1 MADVPKF
8 KLNTR
13 AEMPAIGLGAWAG
26 TTQERR
32 REAWRFI
39 LSGLKSGYRLIDTA
53 WNYGTEKGT
62 AEAIRK
68 SGIPRSDVWITTK
81 LHYLSFNHQH
91 HGPYVEEF
99 FEESLKNLET
109 DYVDLYLLHWPQH
122 SKYVEGVREPLDD
135 HGDLICY
142 DIPIFNETWARM
154 EKLYNSGRAKA
165 IGVSNFS
172 VKNLKK
178 LLETA
183 KVVPAVNQVEM
194 HPYLAQQELK
204 DFCDDKGIVLTAYT
218 PTGRSPPYFSPSA
231 VRHRFNEIA
240 EKYKVSPAQIILS
253 WHVARGVSVVR
264 RSSNEQRQKD
274 NFNLPK
280 LDTEDIKRIDALDR
294 NQRIC
299 NAANERGKVWGWT
312 YEQLGR

>member
-8 KLNTR
+8 KLNTG
-13 AEMPAIGLGAWAG
+13 AEMPAIAG

-81 LHYLSFNHQH
+81 LHHQH

-109 DYVDLYLLHWPQH
+109 DYVDL
-122 SKYVEGVREPLDD
+122 
-135 HGDLICY
+135 
-142 DIPIFNETWARM
+142 TWARM
-154 EKLYNSGRAKA
+154 EKLYDSGRAKA

-172 VKNLKK
+172 VKNLEK

-218 PTGRSPPYFSPSA
+218 PTGYDTVRSDA
-231 VRHRFNEIA
+231 VINEIA

-253 WHVARGVSVVR
+253 WHVARGVSVVP
-264 RSSNEQRQKD
+264 RSSKEQRQKD

-280 LDTEDIKRIDALDR
+280 LDPEDIKRIDALDR

-312 YEQLGR
+312 YEQLGW